1 MNSKLIKVIALIA
14 FICILRLNVVAG
26 SPIMGK
32 LKTRDNKAVTVNG
45 ANANSGTTIMSGAQI
60 QCPDKIGATVDLGS
74 LGRLDIAPKTDLTL
88 TFDATKITVELRS
101 GYLVL
106 TTKPGIKGTV
116 NTLEGKVFATDP
128 TKLSSVIARTSDAE
142 GPETSA
148 QAGAGSGGR
157 GTAGLAGIAGAAAAV
172 IGGTAAASSSRGR
185 NLSSDNPRAPE

>member
-1 MNSKLIKVIALIA
+1 MNSRLIKVIALIA
-14 FICILRLNVVAG
+14 VICILRLNVMAG
-26 SPIMGK
+26 QPIMGK
-32 LKTRDNKAVTVNG
+32 LKTRDNKSITVNG
-45 ANANSGTTIMSGAQI
+45 ANASSGATILSGAQI

-88 TFDATKITVELRS
+88 TFDPTKITVELRS

-106 TTKPGIKGTV
+106 TTSPGINGTV

-128 TKLSSVIARTSDAE
+128 SKLSSVIARTSDAE

-148 QAGAGSGGR
+148 QVGAGSGGLGSGAR
-157 GTAGLAGIAGAAAAV
+157 AGIAGAAAAV
-172 IGGTAAASSSRGR
+172 IGGSAAAKSGRGS